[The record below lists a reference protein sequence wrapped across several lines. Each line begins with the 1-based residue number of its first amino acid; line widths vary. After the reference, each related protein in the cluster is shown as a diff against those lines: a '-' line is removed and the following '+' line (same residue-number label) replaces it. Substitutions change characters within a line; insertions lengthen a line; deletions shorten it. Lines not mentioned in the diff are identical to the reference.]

1 VAVDVLEVSSEPLM
15 STVAAAC
22 GSRYFGFVFISPT
35 PGSIAALVSRNI
47 EGPVTMLNLIRF
59 REVADYS
66 DLPDLAPEE
75 PISGERAYEIY
86 SAHTLPF
93 LDEVGGQV
101 VFMGMGGS
109 LLIGPQEARWDRVLL
124 VQYPNLAA
132 ILAMTQSSDYATGVG
147 HRTAALAD
155 SRLLPIE

>member
-1 VAVDVLEVSSEPLM
+1 MAIDGLEVSSEPLM
-15 STVAAAC
+15 SAVAATRV
-22 GSRYFGFVFISPT
+22 SRYCGFMFISPT
-35 PGSIAALVSRNI
+35 PESIAALVSRNI

-59 REVADYS
+59 REVADYR
-66 DLPDLAPEE
+66 DFPDLAPEE

-93 LDEVGGQV
+93 LAEVGGQV
-101 VFMGMGGS
+101 VFMGTGGS

-124 VQYPNLAA
+124 VQYPDLSAF
-132 ILAMTQSSDYATGVG
+132 LAMTQSPEYAAGAG